1 MWNRDN
7 VVNKLKCDCGQ
18 LANKVRGK
26 HEFFKGTD
34 CGRCYHKECG
44 KYLVKKINRNERN
57 TFCIVFYGCKNHN
70 KESTYSFYDW
80 NSIYELSIFVN

>member
-7 VVNKLKCDCGQ
+7 VVNKLKC
-18 LANKVRGK
+18 
-26 HEFFKGTD
+26 D

-57 TFCIVFYGCKNHN
+57 NFCIVFYGCKNHN